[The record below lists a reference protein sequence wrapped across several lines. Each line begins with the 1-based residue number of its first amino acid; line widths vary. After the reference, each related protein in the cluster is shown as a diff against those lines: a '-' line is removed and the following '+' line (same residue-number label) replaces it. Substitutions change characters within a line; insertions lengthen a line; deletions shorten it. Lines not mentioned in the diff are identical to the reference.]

1 MTIIL
6 ADDHPLFRDA
16 LAKRLAQTFTGDIIE
31 AGSFSELCT
40 ILETNSS
47 PDILILDLQFPGLDT
62 LTKLSKLKKQL
73 KRTAVIIVS
82 MNTNSTI
89 IQAVMETGVDGY
101 ISKNV
106 PPEQLLRDINDIQN
120 GNVVVNYIPETLPQ
134 LRVEPEELSLLT
146 QRQHEVLKLLAE
158 GKSNK
163 QIAQVL
169 KISPFTVRIHV
180 SQVLHILGVPTRA
193 VAIAKYSHLILKI

>member
-1 MTIIL
+1 MTIII

-16 LAKRLAQTFTGDIIE
+16 MANKLAQSFSTDIVE
-31 AGSFSELCT
+31 AGSFSELT
-40 ILETNSS
+40 TVLHTFPS

-62 LTKLSKLKKQL
+62 LSMLAELKKEL

-82 MNTNSTI
+82 MNTETELV
-89 IQAVMETGVDGY
+89 QAVMATGVDGY

-106 PPEQLLRDINDIQN
+106 PPEQLLHDITDIQN
-120 GNVVVNYIPETLPQ
+120 GIIVVNYIPSTLPQ
-134 LRVEPEELSLLT
+134 LRIEPEELSSLT
-146 QRQHEVLKLLAE
+146 ERQREVLKLLVE

-180 SQVLHILGVPTRA
+180 SQVLHVLGVPTRA
-193 VAIAKYSHLILKI
+193 VAIAKYSHLIS